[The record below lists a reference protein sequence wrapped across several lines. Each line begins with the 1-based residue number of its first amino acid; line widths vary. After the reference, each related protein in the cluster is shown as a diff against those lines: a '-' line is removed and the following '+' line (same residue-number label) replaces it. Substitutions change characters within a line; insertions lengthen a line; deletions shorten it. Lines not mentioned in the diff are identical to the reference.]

1 MLSVRR
7 LREFFS
13 TLRFRL
19 VLWITLVVFAMVLVT
34 NIGIREVEMRTLRHS
49 YDQFLK
55 ASLEEVNN
63 TIEKYDRRMHQQLTP
78 DQRERS
84 LEFYQGVWK
93 DKVRANEHRAWFL
106 QIFDQDKKLIW
117 SSANAPPFDAPSFA
131 GEALDPYDDKDHRVI
146 EKKVSVSPVQHY
158 YIRCGFR
165 QTALQDDIDNLNRYL
180 LIVSV
185 SILLAA
191 PLGGYV
197 IALVATRPISQII
210 ATTAHLQPSAMNER
224 LPIRGTGDEID
235 QLAQTINELLDRLA
249 SHIDRNRD
257 FVANAAHELR
267 SPLAAIRSSVEV
279 GLNKSR
285 EPEEYA
291 AILTDVMEEIGRL
304 AGLVNRLLI
313 LAEGDAGRLAG
324 RDQFTRLDKIVRES
338 VDMFDAVA
346 EMKGVRLTLGDIA
359 PAVVCGDETYLRQ
372 VVRNLIDNAIKY
384 NANPGAVNVHLRV
397 ESAKKQVLLVVSDSG
412 IGIDPQV
419 LPRIFERFYRADKSR
434 TRENERAGYGLGLSI
449 CQTIVKAL
457 GGEITVMSE
466 PNRGSTFVVRL
477 PLVIDGA
484 SLSHSGDRLTA
495 MPALQPRT

>member
-49 YDQFLK
+49 YDQFLI
-55 ASLEEVNN
+55 ASLNEVDNSIHN
-63 TIEKYDRRMHQQLTP
+63 YDRRMHDNP
-78 DQRERS
+78 EERAVYRDR
-84 LEFYQGVWK
+84 FYGLWGA
-93 DKVRANEHRAWFL
+93 KVRANEHRAFFL
-106 QIFDQDKKLIW
+106 QIFGQDRKLIW
-117 SSANAPPFDAPSFA
+117 TSANAPPFDAPSFA
-131 GEALDPYDDKDHRVI
+131 GESHGPYDDKDHRVI
-146 EKKVSVSPVQHY
+146 EKKVSVSPEQHY
-158 YIRCGFR
+158 YVRCGFR
-165 QTALQDDIDNLNRYL
+165 QTALQDDIELLNRYL
-180 LIVSV
+180 LIVSF

-197 IALVATRPISQII
+197 IALRATRPISRII
-210 ATTAHLQPSAMNER
+210 AMTAHLQPSAMNER

-235 QLAQTINELLDRLA
+235 RLSLTINELLDRLA
-249 SHIDRNRD
+249 SHIERNRD

-267 SPLAAIRSSVEV
+267 SPLAAIRSSAEV

-291 AILTDVMEEIGRL
+291 AILADVIEEIGRL

-359 PAVVCGDETYLRQ
+359 PAIVCGDETYLRQ

-397 ESAKKQVLLVVSDSG
+397 ESAKKQVMLIVSDSG
-412 IGIDPQV
+412 IGIDQQV

-466 PNRGSTFVVRL
+466 PGRGSTFVVRL
-477 PLVIDGA
+477 PLIVDGA
-484 SLSHSGDRLTA
+484 SLSHSGEKLMADLLAGR
-495 MPALQPRT
+495 

>member
-7 LREFFS
+7 LRELFS
-13 TLRFRL
+13 SLRSRL
-19 VLWITLVVFAMVLVT
+19 VIWITLVVFAMVLVT

-49 YDQFLK
+49 YDQFLI

-63 TIEKYDRRMHQQLTP
+63 TIIKYDQRMHQTLTP
-78 DQRERS
+78 EQRKRARD
-84 LEFYQGVWK
+84 FYQGVWK

-106 QIFDQDKKLIW
+106 QLFDEDKKLIW
-117 SSANAPPFDAPSFA
+117 SSENAPMFDAPTFE
-131 GEALDPYDDKDHRVI
+131 GEIHGPFDDKQHRVI
-146 EKKVSVSPVQHY
+146 EKKMSISPEQHY
-158 YIRCGFR
+158 YVRCGFR
-165 QTALQDDIDNLNRYL
+165 QITLQEDIDLLNRYI
-180 LIVSV
+180 LIVSI

-197 IALVATRPISQII
+197 IALRATRPIAQII

-235 QLAQTINELLDRLA
+235 QLSQTINGMLDRLA
-249 SHIDRNRD
+249 SYINQNRD

-291 AILTDVMEEIGRL
+291 SILTDVMEEIGRL
-304 AGLVNRLLI
+304 AGLVNRLLV

-324 RDQFTRLDKIVRES
+324 KDQTTRLDKIVRES

-346 EMKGVRLTLGDIA
+346 ELKGVRLTSGATAAAL
-359 PAVVCGDETYLRQ
+359 VRGDETYLRQ

-384 NANPGAVNVHLRV
+384 NKNPGEVVVYLRV
-397 ESAKKQVLLVVSDSG
+397 DKDKKQAVLTVQDTG
-412 IGIDPQV
+412 IGIDSDV

-449 CQTIVKAL
+449 CQSVVQAL
-457 GGEITVMSE
+457 QGEIAVESHAGLGT
-466 PNRGSTFVVRL
+466 TFTVRL
-477 PLVIDGA
+477 PLIEDA
-484 SLSHSGDRLTA
+484 TSLSHSGVHSAISR
-495 MPALQPRT
+495 